1 MEESQHQIVN
11 LFRQCDQAI
20 KRSIGKRVKDT
31 GLYRSQHRLLMI
43 LGKHPDCS
51 QTMLAEKL
59 EVSSAAV
66 AVALKKLEK
75 SGYIERTNDET
86 DNRMNHVVITAK
98 GQEAIRISC
107 VYFREIENALFEG
120 FSEKELEEIKGFLT
134 RIIQNG
140 ERYCGSLPEGGF
152 DAPGENS
159 SVRDDMQ

>member
-1 MEESQHQIVN
+1 MEDSRHQAVN
-11 LFRQCDQAI
+11 LFRQCDQVI
-20 KRSIGKRVKDT
+20 KRSIEKKVKDT

-51 QTMLAEKL
+51 QTLLAEKL

-75 SGYIERTNDET
+75 SGYIERTSDET
-86 DNRMNHVVITAK
+86 DSRMNHVVITAK

-107 VYFREIENALFEG
+107 VYFQEVEGALFEG
-120 FSEKELEEIKGFLT
+120 FSEKEISDMGNFLK

-140 ERYCGSLPEGGF
+140 ENYCGSLPEGDYEAGKF
-152 DAPGENS
+152 VKCDNK
-159 SVRDDMQ
+159 